1 MRGMRS
7 NMSLVACCVA
17 AGAIV
22 SAAETLTRKLGD
34 AFEKKIILVQR
45 QSETPSKTTLS
56 TPFAQDEL
64 NSYLKFNATGL
75 LPTGLTEPFM
85 TLIGNGKVT
94 GTAVVDLDIVRQKQ
108 GSGSW
113 FDPTSYLTGK
123 LPVLATGTIVTGDG
137 KGRFEFERVEVSGV
151 PVPKALLAQM
161 VNYFTR
167 TADHPRG
174 SGIDDTYEL
183 PAEIKRIDVGAGR
196 FTVIQ

>member
-1 MRGMRS
+1 MRS
-7 NMSLVACCVA
+7 TISFVACCVI
-17 AGAIV
+17 AGAV
-22 SAAETLTRKLGD
+22 LSAETLSRKLGE
-34 AFEKKIILVQR
+34 AFEKKIVLVQR
-45 QSETPSKTTLS
+45 QSETPSRIARS
-56 TPFAQDEL
+56 TSFSQDEL
-64 NSYLKFNATGL
+64 NSYLKFKATGL
-75 LPTGLTEPFM
+75 LPTGLTEPSM
-85 TLIGNGKVT
+85 TLFDNDRVT
-94 GTAVVDLDIVRQKQ
+94 GNAVVDLDIVRQKQ

-113 FDPTSYLTGK
+113 FDPTSYLTGR

-174 SGIDDTYEL
+174 TGIDDTYDL

>member
-1 MRGMRS
+1 MRS
-7 NMSLVACCVA
+7 NILLVVCCVA
-17 AGAIV
+17 AGGML

-34 AFEKKIILVQR
+34 AFEKKIVLVQR
-45 QSETPSKTTLS
+45 QSETPSKTTRS
-56 TPFAQDEL
+56 TSFSEDEL
-64 NSYLKFNATGL
+64 NSYLKFKATGL

-123 LPVLATGTIVTGDG
+123 LPVMATGTIVTGDG
-137 KGRFEFERVEVSGV
+137 KGRFGFERVEVSGV

-167 TADHPRG
+167 TANNPRG

-183 PAEIKRIDVGAGR
+183 PAEIQRIDVGAAR